1 MKFTTLL
8 PAHTTAG
15 TGKHRPSILHDD
27 HDAPTV
33 QVSGRAM
40 RTTDDSEVLRV
51 RLWSGE
57 VEWVALAI
65 GERGDLLGLSAGAR
79 WKDAKGDL
87 GATLAIKGY
96 GVVVDDYATLFTPR
110 DAAFDAPRRSSVLVD
125 DPGRWQLSGKLLTA
139 DTPSAEEDRLLQLRV
154 WIADLGWNSLV
165 LTAYGDVVA
174 HTVAAT
180 EKDAWKAAQAVMRRK
195 GYIV

>member
-8 PAHTTAG
+8 PAHATAG
-15 TGKHRPSILHDD
+15 TRKHRPSILGDD
-27 HDAPTV
+27 QDAPTL

-40 RTTDDSEVLRV
+40 RTADDGGVLRV
-51 RLWSGE
+51 RVWSGD
-57 VEWVALAI
+57 VHWVALAV
-65 GERGDLLGLSAGAR
+65 GDRGDLLGLSAGGTWR
-79 WKDAKGDL
+79 DAKGSL
-87 GATLAIKGY
+87 GATLAVKGY
-96 GVVVDDYATLFTPR
+96 DILEEDYATLFTPR

-125 DPGRWQLSGKLLTA
+125 DPGRWQLSGKLLELDA
-139 DTPSAEEDRLLQLRV
+139 AEEDRLVQLRV

-165 LTAYGDVVA
+165 LTTYGDVVA

-195 GYIV
+195 GYIA